1 MLLDVR
7 RLAGLHW
14 YIFKYNFRL
23 VPVLIMF
30 LQLVHRVSEGFD
42 IDEAFKDLEE
52 KYGLEEETKK
62 SSRPSKKSKI
72 EEVDIEAEDAQPK
85 KAKKTEVVANEEN
98 RGIADAILEMAT
110 IYFKNKDARKG
121 GSIL

>member
-1 MLLDVR
+1 
-7 RLAGLHW
+7 
-14 YIFKYNFRL
+14 
-23 VPVLIMF
+23 MF